1 MQSWRPTLHSRN
13 KRLIALEQKVQPTTV
28 DFGTALVDAL
38 SCGMMRIIV
47 ALCYQRRHAE
57 ARELLEIAAT
67 QHGKTL
73 SQTVA
78 DAALRHVEKHLKSH
92 LAKYAQEPVR
102 YWVRAEEKHHQWLR
116 TDAAHLA
123 RNKGSDE
130 AQEYAHLVESWNRRR
145 GGTSEELIAMRD
157 AEHAQH
163 LMLIAQHLVQLR
175 QARGQTKGAAV
186 DVRKV
191 FEELNRLEAS
201 VSPAE

>member
-1 MQSWRPTLHSRN
+1 M
-13 KRLIALEQKVQPTTV
+13 VQPTTV
-28 DFGTALVDAL
+28 DFGAVLVDAL

-47 ALCYQRRHAE
+47 ALCHQRRHAE
-57 ARELLEIAAT
+57 ARELLEIAAMT
-67 QHGKTL
+67 HGKNLTAA
-73 SQTVA
+73 QF

-102 YWVRAEEKHHQWLR
+102 HWVRAEEKHHQWLR

-130 AQEYAHLVESWNRRR
+130 AAEYARLVESWNRRR
-145 GGTSEELIAMRD
+145 GGTSEEIIARRD

-175 QARGQTKGAAV
+175 QARGRKA
-186 DVRKV
+186 DVGEV

-201 VSPAE
+201 VSPTE